1 MDANYM
7 EHWIPVTT
15 SSGMFSSE
23 FSVLLKLANGAT
35 VSFFADKNLVED
47 REGQFYLKVLL
58 VSTDAAQHKE
68 LVLLPT
74 ETFETASRWVE
85 VPLEKVLA

>member
-1 MDANYM
+1 M

-23 FSVLLKLANGAT
+23 YAIELKLANGQV
-35 VSFFADKNLVED
+35 VSFFIDKTQIKENAGCTLLRVVLVD
-47 REGQFYLKVLL
+47 DYPNQNKQR
-58 VSTDAAQHKE
+58 
-68 LVLLPT
+68 VLLPT

-85 VPLEKVLA
+85 VAKKQ